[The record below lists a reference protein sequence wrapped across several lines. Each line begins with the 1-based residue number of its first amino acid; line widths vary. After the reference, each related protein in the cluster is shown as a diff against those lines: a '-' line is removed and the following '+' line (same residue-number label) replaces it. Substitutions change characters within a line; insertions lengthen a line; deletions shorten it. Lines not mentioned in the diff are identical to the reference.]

1 MNQEEVKTKHPWGV
15 FLEARKKAITWMKEE
30 MNRNDKEIAIALSM
44 DELQVYLI
52 RTYEERHA
60 NHQAS

>member
-1 MNQEEVKTKHPWGV
+1 MDEVKTDHPWGM

-30 MNRNDKEIAIALSM
+30 MNYDDKEIALTLSM
-44 DELQVYLI
+44 DEFQVYLI

-60 NHQAS
+60 NHKPS